1 MNPTAARKTST
12 KKHTPPPLPTR
23 HVYDVLV
30 LGSQLSGALAGALL
44 AKRGYRVLH
53 VDPHGLGDCYVD
65 KGYQLPFAPGLVPS
79 LKLMPTAEKAL
90 AELGLSISLS
100 RLLEAGGGELQ
111 LIFPRHRL
119 DFGASADQRASEVR
133 REFPSDAGR
142 ILSAVEAATARAEAT
157 DPFFQTSLPLP
168 PGGFFERWA
177 VKKAARA
184 CPAINEEADGLEPL
198 ASTPFGDA
206 LRGLARFLTYL
217 DDGEAGPLARS
228 RPLALTLK
236 GAHRFPGG
244 GHGLYQALRNRLTE
258 LGGDAVGGATEPAS
272 VEELVFEGARF
283 SGVKL
288 ASSHNVYRASH
299 VIAAMDVDALAPLI
313 PPKIK
318 RKGFAGLFESVRTR
332 RFLFSVNLI
341 VRAEGLP
348 LGLKELALLSP
359 GDEDLGPVLLE
370 VLPARKG
377 DKPLDEERVLC
388 AAAFASGAD
397 RDAGEA
403 RLRELA
409 ARLESAVAGI
419 APFIEPCVIGRSVP
433 MLDAKG
439 TRGSRLAPHPLLE
452 IADRAFLGVTGLPH
466 RTRCKNLFLAS
477 REVIPGLG
485 IEGELIA
492 GERAAAL
499 VQALLH
505 KHDPLK

>member
-1 MNPTAARKTST
+1 MNPTTAARTTST
-12 KKHTPPPLPTR
+12 RKHTPQPTR

-30 LGSQLSGALAGALL
+30 LGAQLSGVLAGALL

-53 VDPHGLGDCYVD
+53 VDPHGLGECYVD

-79 LKLMPTAEKAL
+79 LKLMPMAEKAL
-90 AELGLSISLS
+90 AELGLNVSLS
-100 RLLEAGGGELQ
+100 RILDAGGGELQ
-111 LIFPRHRL
+111 LIFPRHRV
-119 DFGASADQRASEVR
+119 DFGASAEQRAREVG
-133 REFPSDAGR
+133 REFPADAER
-142 ILSAVEAATARAEAT
+142 ILAAIEAAAARAEAT
-157 DPFFQTSLPLP
+157 DPFFQTVLPLP
-168 PGGFFERWA
+168 PDGFFERWA

-184 CPAINEEADGLEPL
+184 CPAINDEADGFEPL
-198 ASTPFGDA
+198 AGTPFGDA

-217 DDGEAGPLARS
+217 DDDEAGPLARS
-228 RPLALTLK
+228 RPLAQTLR

-258 LGGDAVGGATEPAS
+258 LGGDAVGDASEPAS
-272 VEELVFEGARF
+272 VEELVFEGSRF
-283 SGVKL
+283 SGLKL
-288 ASSHNVYRASH
+288 AANRNVFRASH
-299 VIAAMDVDALAPLI
+299 LIAAMDVDALAPLI

-332 RFLFSVNLI
+332 RFLFAVNLI

-359 GDEDLGPVLLE
+359 GDEELGPVLLE
-370 VLPARKG
+370 VLPARKA
-377 DKPLDEERVLC
+377 DKPVAEERVLC

-403 RLRELA
+403 RLRELGV
-409 ARLESAVAGI
+409 RLEAALLEI
-419 APFIEPCVIGRSVP
+419 APFLEPCVIGRSLP

-439 TRGSRLAPHPLLE
+439 ARGSRLAPHPLVE

-492 GERAAAL
+492 GERAASL